1 MILPPPAAVAERPPT
16 RGSPSPILPPFI
28 PQVGGGI
35 GGSGDW
41 GSGLAR
47 LRLCRVYP
55 TPQPDRTNC
64 EDGLTGEWSGHK
76 GPTGLLGETGG
87 VGVSNW
93 ARSFG
98 RIRLS

>member
-1 MILPPPAAVAERPPT
+1 MILPPAAVAERPPT

-64 EDGLTGEWSGHK
+64 EDGLTGECTHK
-76 GPTGLLGETGG
+76 GPTGLIGDR
-87 VGVSNW
+87 V
-93 ARSFG
+93 F
-98 RIRLS
+98 I